1 MRAAARRDGIG
12 WQVAAIGAGL
22 VTIHENHEGSIMVL
36 GLGTPAHVSDDALR
50 DEKHPRERRPAPVQ
64 PDRSN
69 PMQWTTPSATDFRFG
84 FEITMYV
91 AAR

>member
-1 MRAAARRDGIG
+1 MNRGLAAGACSDDDASRDG
-12 WQVAAIGAGL
+12 
-22 VTIHENHEGSIMVL
+22 
-36 GLGTPAHVSDDALR
+36 
-50 DEKHPRERRPAPVQ
+50 KHPRECRPVPAP
-64 PDRSN
+64 PDRSI

>member
-1 MRAAARRDGIG
+1 
-12 WQVAAIGAGL
+12 
-22 VTIHENHEGSIMVL
+22 MVL
-36 GLGTPAHVSDDALR
+36 GLGTSARSGDDASR
-50 DEKHPRERRPAPVQ
+50 DALHPRARRPAPAP
-64 PDRSN
+64 PDRSI